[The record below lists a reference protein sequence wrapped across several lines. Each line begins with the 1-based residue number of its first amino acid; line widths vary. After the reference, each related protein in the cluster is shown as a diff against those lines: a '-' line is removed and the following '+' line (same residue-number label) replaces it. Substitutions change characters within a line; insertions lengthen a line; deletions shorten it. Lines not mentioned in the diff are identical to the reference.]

1 VTRQP
6 VPFVRLLQAVLACLV
21 MMAATA
27 QAEITIEIS
36 QGVDNPIPVAVVPFG
51 LVGANFIPEDI
62 AQIIGNDLMRSGQFA
77 SLPRGEMLSR
87 PTRESDVFYRD
98 WQSVG
103 SEYLVIGSIVQKGP
117 DRWEI
122 GFQLHDVK
130 RGQRLHA
137 QPVTAG
143 TAQLRDA
150 AHYIA
155 DVIYERI
162 TGVKGAFSTKL
173 LYVTVDRYMSA
184 GKVKARFG
192 LQYAD
197 SDGARTV
204 TVLESVEPIMSPTWA
219 PDGKRFA
226 YVSFETGRPAVYIQ
240 DRMSGAREKLPS
252 FVGINGAP
260 DWSPDGRYLAM
271 TLSRDGNPELYL
283 FDFQTRELKRLTF
296 NAAID
301 TEPAW
306 TPDSKSLV
314 FTSSRSGGPQIY
326 RMDIASGEVQRLT
339 YEGGYNAR
347 ARVTPDGKGL
357 VVVHRDPYDRFRIAL
372 FNPERGTLQVLTEGT
387 QDESPSLAPNGVM
400 AVYAT
405 QQQGRAVLA
414 AVSVDGRIRLQ
425 LPAKGEEVR
434 EPAWSPL
441 LK

>member
-1 VTRQP
+1 MKAALYRP
-6 VPFVRLLQAVLACLV
+6 LLVLLSLALGVLCTP
-21 MMAATA
+21 ASR
-27 QAEITIEIS
+27 AEITIEIS
-36 QGVDNPIPVAVVPFG
+36 QGIENPIPVAVVPFG
-51 LVGANFIPEDI
+51 VVGATFEPEDV
-62 AQIIGNDLMRSGQFA
+62 AKIIGNDLTRSGQFSA
-77 SLPRGEMLSR
+77 LPRDEMLGRPSR
-87 PTRESDVFYRD
+87 EADVFYRD
-98 WQSVG
+98 WQAVG
-103 SEYLVIGSIVQKGP
+103 SEYLVIGSITQRGA

-122 GFQLHDVK
+122 AFQLHDVK
-130 RGQRLHA
+130 RGEKIHA
-137 QPVTAG
+137 QPVTAS

-155 DVIYERI
+155 DIIYERI

-173 LYVTVDRYMSA
+173 LYVTVDRYKSG
-184 GKVKARFG
+184 GKVKSRFG

-204 TVLESVEPIMSPTWA
+204 TVLESVEPIMSPTWS

-240 DRMSGAREKLPS
+240 DRITGAREKLPS

-283 FDFQTRELKRLTF
+283 FDFQTRDLRRLTVHS
-296 NAAID
+296 AID

-306 TPDSKSLV
+306 TPDGKGLV

-326 RMDIASGEVQRLT
+326 RLDIASGEVQRLT
-339 YEGGYNAR
+339 FEGSYNAR
-347 ARVTPDGKGL
+347 ARMTPDGKGL
-357 VVVHRDPYDRFRIAL
+357 LLVHRDPYDRFRIAL
-372 FNPERGTLQVLTEGT
+372 NNLERGTLQVLTEGE

-405 QQQGRAVLA
+405 QYEGRAVLA
-414 AVSVDGRIRLQ
+414 AVSVDGRIKLR

-441 LK
+441 LR

>member
-1 VTRQP
+1 MMKNVMLRCW
-6 VPFVRLLQAVLACLV
+6 VAAWLMLGVSLAR
-21 MMAATA
+21 
-27 QAEITIEIS
+27 AEITIEIT

-51 LVGANFIPEDI
+51 LVGATFVPEDI
-62 AQIIGNDLMRSGQFA
+62 AQIVGNDLTRSGQFGA
-77 SLPRGEMLSR
+77 LPRGEMLSR
-87 PTRESDVFYRD
+87 PTRDSDVFYRD

-103 SEYLVIGSIVQKGP
+103 SEYLVIGSVVQKGP

-130 RGQRLHA
+130 RGERLHA
-137 QPVTAG
+137 QPVMAATD
-143 TAQLRDA
+143 QLRDA

-173 LYVTVDRYMSA
+173 LYVTVDRYKSA
-184 GKVKARFG
+184 GKVKSRFG

-204 TVLESVEPIMSPTWA
+204 TVLDSIEPIMSPTWS

-240 DRMSGAREKLPS
+240 DRTTGKREKLPS

-260 DWSPDGRYLAM
+260 DWSPDGRFLAM

-283 FDFQTRELKRLTF
+283 FEFATRELRRLTV

-314 FTSSRSGGPQIY
+314 FTSSRGGGPQIY
-326 RMDIASGEVQRLT
+326 RMDVATGEVQRLT
-339 YEGGYNAR
+339 FEGGYNAR

-357 VVVHRDPYDRFRIAL
+357 VLVHRDPYDRFRIAL
-372 FNPERGTLQVLTEGT
+372 VNPERGTLQVLTEGT

-405 QQQGRAVLA
+405 QHQGRAVLA
-414 AVSVDGRIRLQ
+414 AVSVDGRIRLH